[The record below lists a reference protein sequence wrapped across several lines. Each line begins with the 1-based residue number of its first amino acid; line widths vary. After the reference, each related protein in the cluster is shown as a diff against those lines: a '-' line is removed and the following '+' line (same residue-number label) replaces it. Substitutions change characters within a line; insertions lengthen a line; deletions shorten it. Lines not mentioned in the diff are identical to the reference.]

1 MYIRMGQMNKLRKSV
16 TQQKNVTQQKKC
28 DATIAMDS
36 FSEKKTR
43 SSFVRAEHAYR
54 PALK

>member
-36 FSEKKTR
+36 FSEKKLEAV
-43 SSFVRAEHAYR
+43 SFAPNTLIV
-54 PALK
+54 PP